1 VILDRDGVAIH
12 CELQGTATDRVPL
25 LLTHGYS
32 ASSAMWRPNLP
43 ALAATRRVIT
53 WDIRG
58 HGRSASPS
66 DPALYSQE
74 LSVEDMA
81 AVLDAHG
88 VARAAIGGL
97 SLGGFLSLAFHL
109 RHPER
114 VAALLLVDT
123 GPGFRSDRARTEWNE
138 QAQQAATD
146 LDTQGLDALPD
157 RPETRDARHVNGAQ
171 GIARAARGILTQ
183 QDAAVIES
191 LPSIAVPT
199 LIVVGAD
206 DTPFLAAA
214 DAMADRI
221 PGATK
226 VVIEDAGHAA
236 NMDQPEQFNRAVLDF
251 LEALDPGRQ
260 GGRARAPQTGGPRKG
275 GVHD

>member
-1 VILDRDGVAIH
+1 MTL
-12 CELQGTATDRVPL
+12 PL
-25 LLTHGYS
+25 LLTHGFGAS
-32 ASSAMWRPNLP
+32 AAMWEPNLA
-43 ALAATRRVIT
+43 ALSADREVIT
-53 WDIRG
+53 WDLPG
-58 HGRSASPS
+58 HGAS
-66 DPALYSQE
+66 E
-74 LSVEDMA
+74 LDDFTHDACVAHMVTLLGGA
-81 AVLDAHG
+81 PRAV
-88 VARAAIGGL
+88 IGGM

-157 RPETRDARHVNGAQ
+157 RPETRDARHVSGAQ

-251 LEALDPGRQ
+251 LEN
-260 GGRARAPQTGGPRKG
+260 
-275 GVHD
+275 V

>member
-1 VILDRDGVAIH
+1 DLDDFSHAGCVAH
-12 CELQGTATDRVPL
+12 MASL
-25 LLTHGYS
+25 LGD
-32 ASSAMWRPNLP
+32 ASR
-43 ALAATRRVIT
+43 
-53 WDIRG
+53 
-58 HGRSASPS
+58 
-66 DPALYSQE
+66 
-74 LSVEDMA
+74 
-81 AVLDAHG
+81 AV
-88 VARAAIGGL
+88 IGGM

-114 VAALLLVDT
+114 VAALVLVDT
-123 GPGFRSDRARTEWNE
+123 GPGFRSDRARAEWNE
-138 QAQQAATD
+138 QALRAAAD
-146 LDTQGLDALPD
+146 LEARGLDALPQ
-157 RPETRDARHVNGAQ
+157 RAETTGARHVHGAA

-221 PGATK
+221 PGASK

-236 NMDQPEQFNRAVLDF
+236 NMDQPEQF
-251 LEALDPGRQ
+251 
-260 GGRARAPQTGGPRKG
+260 
-275 GVHD
+275 